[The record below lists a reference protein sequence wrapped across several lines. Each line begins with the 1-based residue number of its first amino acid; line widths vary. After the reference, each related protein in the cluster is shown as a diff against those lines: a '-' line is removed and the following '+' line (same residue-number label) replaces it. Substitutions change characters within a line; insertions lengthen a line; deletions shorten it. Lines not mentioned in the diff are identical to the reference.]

1 MRTMMLLLLALIGAL
16 LSTITAGVSLS
27 ELKGAKLQLLKRG
40 AISADAPINFSKLL
54 GGSTTPTVVFAVRRP
69 G

>member
-1 MRTMMLLLLALIGAL
+1 MLCLYLVLAAALLAG
-16 LSTITAGVSLS
+16 TIGVSLP

-40 AISADAPINFSKLL
+40 ALSGAAPLNFSKLL
-54 GGSTTPTVVFAVRRP
+54 GGSSTPVVVFAVRRP